1 MQNLFLGLLVLFVVM
16 TGAAQG
22 AEFQP
27 MGALGIGGAGV
38 ARTFDAYAPY
48 WNPAGLAFNQT
59 SFSSRL
65 NAGAG
70 LRINSSMAENIDR
83 LGKLDVDNLGDLN
96 ITVGTTLTPAQIDQN
111 RVLVNKAVQFVG
123 VLGDLNQHSGTLT
136 ANADAVLGF
145 QYKHFAV
152 GGFTTMELASFS
164 NSETTNVRIGG
175 TSSTDANTALTDFA
189 TGIGAAQ
196 NAARS
201 ASFFTTQQYDAI
213 KAAFGNDQRAA
224 EITNTLEAQL
234 ATSNATKLTPEQAR
248 DALLQMGQAFQN
260 NQGSLENNRSTLEYL
275 GIILIDIPIS
285 YGHQFDLGSFGKLG
299 IGGSL
304 KVIQARTF
312 IGESQIVQVK
322 DSGDIVKN
330 ITDHHQD
337 STGFGIDLGALWK
350 YGDWLGVGI
359 VAKNLNSPEFD
370 TPEVTLPIRGKV
382 KETIRVKPQVRAGVA
397 LDPFSWLTIAADL
410 DLTENDTVLVGKT
423 SRNLGGGLEL
433 HPYTWFKF
441 RLGAYKN
448 LANSDVGVVGTTGL
462 TIGSKWVNLD
472 LDAAA
477 SPETGKYKEH
487 NYPKEG
493 RVQASLNVQF

>member
-1 MQNLFLGLLVLFVVM
+1 MRNFLLGLLVLVVVM
-16 TGAAQG
+16 ADAALG

-48 WNPAGLAFNQT
+48 WNPAGLAFNET
-59 SFSSRL
+59 GFSSRL

-83 LGKLDVDNLGDLN
+83 IGKLDVNNLGELN
-96 ITVGTTLTPAQIDQN
+96 INVGTSLTPAQIDQN
-111 RVLVNKAVQFVG
+111 RVLIDKAVQFVG
-123 VLGDLNQHSGTLT
+123 VLNDLNQHSGTLSV
-136 ANADAVLGF
+136 NADAVLGF

-152 GGFTTMELASFS
+152 GGFTTMELAAFS
-164 NSETTNVRIGG
+164 NTETINVRPGG
-175 TSSTDANTALTDFA
+175 NITISDFA
-189 TGIGAAQ
+189 TGIGAAG
-196 NAARS
+196 ATTPATR
-201 ASFFTTQQYDAI
+201 FFTDA
-213 KAAFGNDQRAA
+213 QRA
-224 EITNTLEAQL
+224 EITNAFGGNAGITNVLEAELVKPNGNQ
-234 ATSNATKLTPEQAR
+234 TNLTPEQAR
-248 DALLQMGQAFQN
+248 DALVQMGQAFQN

-350 YGDWLGVGI
+350 YKEWLGVGV

-370 TPEVTLPIRGKV
+370 TPEVILPIRGKV

-397 LDPFSWLTIAADL
+397 LDPFPWLTVAADL

-423 SRNLGGGLEL
+423 SRNIGGGLEFR
-433 HPYTWFKF
+433 PYTWFKF
-441 RLGAYKN
+441 RIGAYDN

-462 TIGSKWVNLD
+462 TIGTKSVNLD

-487 NYPKEG
+487 NYPKEA